1 MRYPWADLDADSFE
15 RLAKKYLDDRYPGEE
30 WILLPSSGDGNR
42 DIEAVTRTSALGFPI
57 ESKSWVE
64 AKHTKEGKRPLSKGQ
79 LDPTVVSVLL
89 DNSVRALMFITN
101 SRYPDSYI
109 LRAQRVLEG
118 KLQGGVHFI
127 DNEHLEAWL
136 DAQPTI
142 VSDYFSSAEPLHP
155 PSSGARPSLTSAQ
168 LISPSDYMEGHFEGR
183 VALYQ
188 SEELILALVV
198 SSKAKLEMKATVEGS
213 GLTLEPTPKF
223 PAFVSIRI
231 GRQIIPLRVVARQ
244 RNTNGKAVV
253 SLWDTQGDCHCTA
266 TLQYSIGAEILR
278 LDCSGQI
285 SASQSL
291 HEALRAY
298 CDVPGPGC
306 ISLVGASGSG
316 KSFILE
322 GVRQGPWIEALHF
335 QVFGE
340 PNQNARGLCRSLLF
354 MSFGRGAQLG
364 GLAEGGRFKSPD
376 LPSTLI
382 KRLQEGADGVADAKE
397 ILEALVSSDDLSQLF
412 TLRSRGDAKVLV
424 LDDVQK
430 ADELSRRV
438 LNKLLQLLAKSANRT
453 LVVLARQPTYSAL
466 DDTIRPLLIKDIH
479 VGPLTPTDIE
489 EVLCK
494 YLQPEAVRV
503 LLPETR
509 KVVKTALELRYLAS
523 ELRSNPGLMA
533 LSTQMAVAE
542 VRQRIVAASIPEI
555 ATRIQAA
562 KVEEAADLIAL
573 LDGGVPE
580 AFLTEHFGAT
590 VVAELLAS
598 ELFERRRQRS
608 GEPFQ
613 IGSSHDLLRSAY
625 LARRGVHSDALA
637 KRIEDLLRCEPH
649 RRADVLGHLCLCGE
663 HWRQRYLSEAL
674 EIRDALLAQTRFGAA
689 RSLSHTLYTLV
700 SSEDLSKLGLTP
712 EEHLSIM
719 YGYADC
725 VNHTEGSGRAWA
737 HFDETIRIGKSYS
750 PEPVVVSFVCQAHAE
765 LFNMRFWQH
774 DLVDFQAQAESFL
787 RTYDNLPPDLKS
799 ERITDAMMTTLNR
812 LMMVE
817 YLLDSPERAEEAFR
831 RGVEYSERHGY
842 AHDHANLLMDRAKS
856 IMLTNPSEALNK
868 MEQADAIYAHTA
880 TQMRRLAVCKA
891 QTAYLRSMLNGQS
904 SLVAEG
910 LATNLKKEGLSQEYA
925 NCLLQISALHISA
938 GRYEDATNL
947 LDDLGRQ
954 ALEHAP
960 RRLMLYHHLRG
971 VVTAMLKGPD
981 AAGPAF
987 EQHADLAKRLGESY
1001 REIAR
1006 HNASLGPDID
1016 TVVWAFSRRVD
1027 AYWLEPRLW

>member
-1 MRYPWADLDADSFE
+1 MRYPWADLNADLFE
-15 RLAKKYLDDRYPGEE
+15 KLAKKYLNDRYPGEE

-42 DIEAVTRTSALGFPI
+42 DIEAVTRTSALGVPI
-57 ESKSWVE
+57 DSKSWVE
-64 AKHTKEGKRPLSKGQ
+64 AKHTKEGKRSLSKGQ
-79 LDPTVVSVLL
+79 LDPTLVSVLL

-118 KLQGGVHFI
+118 KLQGGIHFI

-136 DAQPTI
+136 DGQPAV
-142 VSDYFSSAEPLHP
+142 VSDYFFSAEPLHALAN
-155 PSSGARPSLTSAQ
+155 GTRPRLTSAQ

-183 VALYQ
+183 VALHQ

-198 SSKAKLEMKATVEGS
+198 SSEAKLEMKATVEGS
-213 GLTLEPTPKF
+213 GLTLEPTPRF
-223 PAFVSIRI
+223 PAFFSIHM

-244 RNTNGKAVV
+244 RNINGKAVV

-266 TLQYSIGAEILR
+266 TLQYSIGAEALH

-291 HEALRAY
+291 YEALRAY
-298 CDVPGPGC
+298 RDVPGPGC

-322 GVRQGPWIEALHF
+322 GIRQRAWLEALQF

-340 PNQNARGLCRSLLF
+340 PGQNARELCRSLLF
-354 MSFGRGAQLG
+354 MSFGRGAQLE
-364 GLAEGGRFKSPD
+364 GLSEGGRFKSPD

-382 KRLQEGADGVADAKE
+382 KQLQEGADGIADARE
-397 ILEALVSSDDLSQLF
+397 ILEALVSGDDLSQLF
-412 TLRSRGDAKVLV
+412 TLRSRGDAKILV
-424 LDDVQK
+424 FDDVQR
-430 ADELSRRV
+430 ADDLSRRV
-438 LNKLLQLLAKSANRT
+438 LNKMLELLANSANRT
-453 LVVLARQPTYSAL
+453 LVVLARHPTYTAL
-466 DDTIRPLLIKDIH
+466 DDTVRPLLIKDIH
-479 VGPLTPTDIE
+479 VSPLISTDIE

-533 LSTQMAVAE
+533 LSTEAAVAE
-542 VRQRIVAASIPEI
+542 VRKRIVAASIPEI
-555 ATRIQAA
+555 ATRIQVA
-562 KVEEAADLIAL
+562 KVEEAADLVAL

-580 AFLTEHFGAT
+580 TFLTEHFGAT

-613 IGSSHDLLRSAY
+613 IESSHDLLRAAY
-625 LARRGVHSDALA
+625 LARRKMHSDALA
-637 KRIEDLLRCEPH
+637 MRIEDLLQVEPH

-674 EIRDALLAQTRFGAA
+674 EIRDTLLAETRFGAA

-700 SSEDLSKLGLTP
+700 NSEDLSKLGLSP
-712 EEHLSIM
+712 EEHLSIV

-725 VNHTEGSGRAWA
+725 VNHTEGSGRALA
-737 HFDETIRIGKSYS
+737 YFGETIRIGKSYS
-750 PEPVVVSFVCQAHAE
+750 SEPVAAPFVCQAHAE

-774 DLVDFQAQAESFL
+774 DLADFQAQAESFL
-787 RTYDNLPPDLKS
+787 RAYDSLPSEFES

-817 YLLDSPERAEEAFR
+817 YLLDSQERAEEAFQ
-831 RGVEYSERHGY
+831 RGWEYSERHGY
-842 AHDHANLLMDRAKS
+842 AHDRANLLMDQAKS
-856 IMLTNPSEALNK
+856 IMLTSPSEALNK
-868 MEQADAIYAHTA
+868 MEQADAIYAQTD
-880 TQMRRLAVCKA
+880 TQTRRLAVCKA

-904 SLVAEG
+904 SLVAEN
-910 LATNLKKEGLSQEYA
+910 LAANLKKEGFTQEYA
-925 NCLLQISALHISA
+925 NCLLQISALHLSA
-938 GRYEDATNL
+938 GRYEDASDL

-954 ALEHAP
+954 TLEDAP
-960 RRLMLYHHLRG
+960 RRMMLYHHLRG
-971 VVTAMLKGPD
+971 VATAMLRGPD
-981 AAGPAF
+981 AARPAF
-987 EQHADLAKRLGESY
+987 ERHADLAKKLGESY

-1016 TVVWAFSRRVD
+1016 AVVWAFSRRAD